1 MISRDISVSGEGT
14 FNDDL
19 KMNQGDEL
27 SMQ

>member
-1 MISRDISVSGEGT
+1 MISRDISESREGT

-19 KMNQGDEL
+19 KMNRGDEL

>member
-1 MISRDISVSGEGT
+1 MISRDISVSREGT

-19 KMNQGDEL
+19 KTNQGDEL